1 MSSGANRKKVSR
13 EEFLAY
19 FDSIDHKAEWLD
31 GEIWDMP
38 GGTPAH
44 SLIGAN
50 ITGELGNHLKGSD
63 CFAYNSDLVVQIEV
77 DASIVLPDAS
87 VVCGELLT
95 AWDRKDFVKNP
106 TLVVEVRSK
115 DRENYDLEG
124 KFLKYITIPTLR
136 EYVVIDQYEVK
147 IDVFYRTDNG
157 LWDIR
162 SYIDR
167 DASITFQSIKVTI
180 PIAEIYRGVSFG

>member
-1 MSSGANRKKVSR
+1 MGSVANRKKVSR

-31 GEIWDMP
+31 GEIWDMA

-44 SLIGAN
+44 SLIGGN
-50 ITGELGNHLKGSD
+50 ITRELGNHLKGSD
-63 CFAYNSDLVVQIEV
+63 CFAYNSDLVVQIEA

-147 IDVFYRTDNG
+147 IDVFYRTDTG

-162 SYIDR
+162 TYNNPSF
-167 DASITFQSIKVTI
+167 SITFQSIKVTI
-180 PIAEIYRGVSFG
+180 PIEEIYRGVKFG

>member
-1 MSSGANRKKVSR
+1 MGSVANRKKVSR

-31 GEIWDMP
+31 GEIWDMAR
-38 GGTPAH
+38 GMPAH

-50 ITGELGNHLKGSD
+50 ITGELRSALKGSD
-63 CFAYNSDLVVQIEV
+63 CFAYNSDLVVQIEA

-147 IDVFYRTDNG
+147 VDVFYRTDNG
-157 LWDIR
+157 FWDIR
-162 SYIDR
+162 TYNDPSV
-167 DASITFQSIKVTI
+167 SITFQSIKVTI
-180 PIAEIYRGVSFG
+180 PMEEIYRGVKFG

>member
-1 MSSGANRKKVSR
+1 MSSVAKHQKVSR
-13 EEFLAY
+13 EEFLVY

-31 GEIWDMP
+31 GEIWDMS
-38 GGTPAH
+38 GGMPAH

-50 ITGELGNHLKGSD
+50 ISGELRNSLKGSD
-63 CFAYNSDLVVQIEV
+63 CFAYNSDLVIQIEA
-77 DASIVLPDAS
+77 DASIVLPDAT

-115 DRENYDLEG
+115 DRGNYDLEG
-124 KFLKYITIPTLR
+124 KFLKYMTIPTLR
-136 EYVVIDQYEVK
+136 EYVVIDQYEIKV
-147 IDVFYRTDNG
+147 DVFYRTDSG

-162 SYIDR
+162 SYTDP
-167 DASITFQSIKVTI
+167 AVSITFQSINVTI
-180 PIAEIYRGVSFG
+180 PIAEIYRGVNFG